1 MDKQEL
7 AVFIK
12 NFRTALQSFYK
23 TKGYHENAAIQDY
36 TTQIYWNILELQHR
50 RLKDMGI
57 ELDFTSLQ
65 QKYTQDGP
73 IKCTSFFDGKYEI
86 SEATE
91 EISSTRSYRHK
102 GLQIYKK
109 KSNQLAYY
117 TFLNAKSQGANEIVC
132 PNCGN
137 VTTRENLLDGCDYCH
152 SKFTV
157 EDLGARISSFALRS
171 DWNITNA
178 KYNDT
183 KNELSK
189 WLNIVV
195 SIVGGIIGFILSILI
210 LPFTDMS
217 FMSKIGSSAVA
228 VLVSAYLATAVVRM
242 FIKGAVQATNVDIG
256 RTLGGPSTGTVNIAE
271 ELAKSLHAGQEM
283 TDTVIEE
290 DTISPQIALQVK
302 SFDPLFSLNGFLSNI
317 QNKLSAVIY
326 AKNSKQIN
334 ALSNCDLSNFLDV
347 YKNIF
352 EADILSLKL
361 TDYKRNASLQEA
373 TTEAKLHLVEQNTA
387 GHIVEHESL
396 VELKLIKNS
405 TCTTQAIRGPEILRC
420 KCCGATLSLLEGK
433 ACSYCGQELKLTD
446 YDWAISEYTIK
457 DSKILITRV

>member
-7 AVFIK
+7 ALFLK

-65 QKYTQDGP
+65 QKYTPDGP
-73 IKCTSFFDGKYEI
+73 LKWNSYFDGKYEI

-117 TFLNAKSQGANEIVC
+117 TFLNAKSQGPNEIVC

-137 VTTRENLLDGCDYCH
+137 VTSRENLLDGCDYCH

-171 DWNITNA
+171 DRNITNT

-183 KNELSK
+183 KNELGK
-189 WLNIVV
+189 WLNIIVGT
-195 SIVGGIIGFILSILI
+195 VGGIIGFILSVFV

-217 FMSKIGSSAVA
+217 FLAKFGSCAAAIG
-228 VLVSAYLATAVVRM
+228 VSAYLAIAIVRM
-242 FIKGAVQATNVDIG
+242 FINGAVQATNVDIG
-256 RTLGGPSTGTVNIAE
+256 RALGGPSTGTVNIAE
-271 ELAKSLHAGQEM
+271 ELAKGLHAGQEM
-283 TDTVIEE
+283 TDAIIEE
-290 DTISPQIALQVK
+290 DTISPQIALQIK
-302 SFDPLFSLNGFLSNI
+302 GFDPLFSLNGFLSNV
-317 QNKLSAVIY
+317 QNKLSMIIY
-326 AKNSKQIN
+326 AKTPKQIN
-334 ALSNCDLSNFLDV
+334 ALSNCDLSKFLVD

-352 EADILSLKL
+352 EADVTTLKL
-361 TDYKRNASLQEA
+361 TAYKRNDTLQEA
-373 TTEAKLHLVEQNTA
+373 TTEAKLHLIEQNAA

-396 VELKLIKNS
+396 VELKLVKN
-405 TCTTQAIRGPEILRC
+405 TNCTTQAIRGPEILRC

-433 ACSYCGQELKLTD
+433 ACSYCGQELNLVD
-446 YDWAISEYTIK
+446 YDWAISEYTIIN
-457 DSKILITRV
+457 SKILITRV